1 MNKLEDYIMVV
12 ENALTDAL
20 CDAILEEY
28 RDSPDWVNSTVGS
41 AGKVDVNVRGAK
53 AIGMSQDTVMQK
65 NEKVRKKLDHYLFVS
80 AGLASHKYREKYK
93 PHLNISR
100 DCGYDLLWY
109 EANTGYI
116 EHTDSFKESNREVS
130 CSFSLND
137 DYEGGY
143 WSFWG
148 GKKTLQVSKGSA
160 ILFPSNFM
168 YPHQIMPVTKG
179 DRYSIVTWFA

>member
-1 MNKLEDYIMVV
+1 MDRLEDYIMVV
-12 ENALTDAL
+12 ENVVTDAL

-28 RDSPDWVNSTVGS
+28 KDPNEWDNSTVGS
-41 AGKVDVNVRGAK
+41 NANVNLEIRGAK
-53 AIGMSQDTVMQK
+53 TIGMSHENIIQK
-65 NEKVRKKLDHYLFVS
+65 NEKVRRKLDRYMFAS

-93 PHLNISR
+93 TLNISV
-100 DCGYDLLWY
+100 DSGYDLLWY
-109 EANTGYI
+109 PVGAGYV
-116 EHTDSFKESNREVS
+116 EHTDSFKQFNREVS

-148 GKKTLQVSKGSA
+148 GKKTLRVPKGSA

-179 DRYSIVTWFA
+179 DRYSIVTWFV

>member
-1 MNKLEDYIMVV
+1 MDKLEDYIMVV
-12 ENALTDAL
+12 ENAVTDAL

-28 RDSPDWVNSTVGS
+28 KNSTDWLSSTVGS
-41 AGKVDVNVRGAK
+41 VGKVDVNVRGAK
-53 AIGMSQDTVMQK
+53 TIGISQDVVMQK
-65 NEKVRKKLDHYLFVS
+65 NEKVRRKLDHYLFIS
-80 AGLASHKYREKYK
+80 AGVASQKYREKHK

-109 EANTGYI
+109 EPGMGYI
-116 EHTDSFKESNREVS
+116 EHTDAFSGASREVS

-137 DYEGGY
+137 DYEGGE
-143 WSFWG
+143 WTFWG
-148 GKKTLQVSKGSA
+148 GKKKLRVPKGSA

-179 DRYSIVTWFA
+179 NRYSIVTWFS